1 MSVWGGI
8 LPTNSRSRSGSLGM
22 ARASS
27 QTGGLQRWTF
37 VSQVPNPTRRVA
49 WGRDVAPAAPGSEAH
64 SSKADLRDLGSPGL
78 SRPAQAPDCRCIW
91 RDLEAGDPRKHAGGS
106 RQGAEPRAR
115 PRWPSEGLWGG
126 SSLTQGDQGTSNGST
141 PLKQINLTS
150 QAGRAGTTS

>member
-37 VSQVPNPTRRVA
+37 VSQVPDRTRRVA

-64 SSKADLRDLGSPGL
+64 SSKADLRDLGSLGL
-78 SRPAQAPDCRCIW
+78 SRPAQARTVGVFGGIW
-91 RDLEAGDPRKHAGGS
+91 RLETP
-106 RQGAEPRAR
+106 
-115 PRWPSEGLWGG
+115 
-126 SSLTQGDQGTSNGST
+126 GST
-141 PLKQINLTS
+141 
-150 QAGRAGTTS
+150 QAGAGKGRSPGPGQGGRQRVCGEAVA